1 MKNQETKTKFG
12 WYYVCLLIGIA
23 VVWLIVDHI
32 AGFEYPQYFYDAN
45 EGITQYVGIN
55 VVSQWAD
62 FSFFTYQ
69 TLIFFALWLI
79 LLFVG
84 YMLKWTKLRRLLTH
98 EATITFVLTN
108 YTVTAF
114 LYTAFELT
122 SGNPTFGLYA
132 HTNEAIF
139 NFATNILAHY
149 IFYIMALVIGFRIE
163 THGKLKAK
171 HITIFMLYLFVYYV
185 VVKITGMYCYNIE
198 WYPYPI
204 FDAKIL
210 WNTYF
215 SATYDATQA
224 YVLLGGI
231 GLAFILLYYGILRFF
246 SSMKQKQR
254 AYLFVKEGGDIKPEG
269 YALITGATGG
279 LGRAFVFT
287 LAKRG
292 YDMLLTGRD
301 EQKLHDLREE
311 AKAINPSVKVWTFV
325 ADLADEGGRY
335 ALNSKISAHGFKI
348 CLLVNVAGVDI
359 QKGLSEYTQEKI
371 TLQCRVNFEAAVS
384 MCRFAIE
391 KKATGLQIINISS
404 VSGIYPMP
412 YFSIYSATKTA
423 LTSFSM
429 ALREEMRNKNVAV
442 TAILPGAM
450 PTRDDIKE
458 QIKGQGLW
466 GKLAMKTPERVA
478 LVSLKAVSKN
488 KRKVIVGF
496 WNKMMRIF
504 TCWIPTSWRLYF
516 IAKRWSKISKDAF

>member
-1 MKNQETKTKFG
+1 MENKESKIKFG
-12 WYYVCLLIGIA
+12 WYYFCLLIGIA
-23 VVWLIVDHI
+23 VVWLIVDRI
-32 AGFEYPQYFYDAN
+32 TGFEYPQYFYDAN
-45 EGITQYVGIN
+45 EGITQYVGTN

-62 FSFFTYQ
+62 FSFFAYQ
-69 TLIFFALWLI
+69 TMIFFALWLL

-84 YMLKWTKLRRLLTH
+84 YMLKWTKLRRMLTH
-98 EATITFVLTN
+98 EATVTFILTN
-108 YTVTAF
+108 YTITTVA
-114 LYTAFELT
+114 YTIFELT

-132 HTNEAIF
+132 YNNEAIH
-139 NFATNILAHY
+139 NFGTNILAY
-149 IFYIMALVIGFRIE
+149 YVFYIIALIIGFRIE

-171 HITIFMLYLFVYYV
+171 HITVFILYLLAYYAA
-185 VVKITGMYCYNIE
+185 VKITGMYCYDIE
-198 WYPYPI
+198 WYPYVI

-210 WNTYF
+210 WETYF
-215 SATYDATQA
+215 SAPYDATQA
-224 YVLLGGI
+224 YALLVGI
-231 GLAFILLYYGILRFF
+231 GLVLIFLYYGLLRFF

-254 AYLFVKEGGDIKPEG
+254 AYLFVKEGGDVKPEG

-287 LAKRG
+287 LARRG

-359 QKGLSEYTQEKI
+359 QKGLLEYTQEKI
-371 TLQCRVNFEAAVS
+371 ALQCRVNFEAAVS

-391 KKATGLQIINISS
+391 KKAAELQIINISS

-412 YFSIYSATKTA
+412 YFAVYSATKAA
-423 LTSFSM
+423 LTSFSVS
-429 ALREEMRNKNVAV
+429 LREEMKNANVAV

-450 PTRDDIKE
+450 PTREDIKE

-466 GKLAMKTPERVA
+466 GKLAAKSPERVA
-478 LVSLKAVSKN
+478 VVSLKAVSKN

-496 WNKMMRIF
+496 WNKMMRVF
-504 TCWIPTSWRLYF
+504 TWWIPTSWRLYF